1 MTALIDTGF
10 LLAVI
15 SANDQAHEA
24 CALAMEQEPDPL
36 LPAPI
41 LTELAYMT
49 VRTIGLAAFVRLMRS
64 VFAGELQLIF
74 AQQEDIQ
81 RAIDIMERYADS
93 RIDYVDCVIAA
104 MAERLEITHILTID
118 QRHFRMLRPRHTPAF
133 DLRP

>member
-15 SANDQAHEA
+15 SANDRSHEA
-24 CALAMEQEPDPL
+24 CVLAMEQEPNPL

-49 VRTIGLAAFVRLMRS
+49 VRAIGHAAFVRLMRS

-74 AQQEDIQ
+74 AHQEDIQ
-81 RAIDIMERYADS
+81 RAIDIMEQYADS

-104 MAERLEITHILTID
+104 MAERLEITRILTID
-118 QRHFRMLRPRHTPAF
+118 QRHFRILRPRHTPAF